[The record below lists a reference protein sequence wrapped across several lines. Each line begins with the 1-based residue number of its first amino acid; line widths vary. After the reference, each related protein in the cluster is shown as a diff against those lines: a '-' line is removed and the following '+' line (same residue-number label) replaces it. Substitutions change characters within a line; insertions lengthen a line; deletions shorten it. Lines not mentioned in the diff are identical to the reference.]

1 MQTETRPQAKPR
13 SAFKVF
19 VPITT
24 RWSDNDVYGHI
35 NNVTYYS
42 FFDTAINGW
51 LIGQG
56 ALDIE
61 HGDVIGL
68 VVQTQCDYFAP
79 LAFPQALEAGIAV
92 AHVGNSSVRYEVGI
106 FAQSESLSAAH
117 GRFVHVYV
125 DRATRKPRALGD
137 GLRGAV
143 MRLRE

>member
-1 MQTETRPQAKPR
+1 MQTESRLQAKPR
-13 SAFKVF
+13 SAFKAF

-68 VVQTQCDYFAP
+68 VVQTQCGYFAP
-79 LAFPQALEAGIAV
+79 LAFPQLLEAGIAV
-92 AHVGNSSVRYEVGI
+92 AHVGRSSVRYAIGI
-106 FAQSESLSAAH
+106 FAQGAALSAAH
-117 GRFVHVYV
+117 GHFVHVYV
-125 DRATRKPRALGD
+125 DRVTRKPRALGD
-137 GLRGAV
+137 ALRGAV
-143 MRLRE
+143 LRLRE

>member
-1 MQTETRPQAKPR
+1 MQTETRPQARLR
-13 SAFKVF
+13 SAFKAF

-56 ALDIE
+56 VLDIE
-61 HGDVIGL
+61 HGELIGL
-68 VVQTQCDYFAP
+68 VVQTHCDYFAP

-92 AHVGNSSVRYEVGI
+92 THVGNSSVRYEIGI
-106 FAQSESLSAAH
+106 FAQGQALCAAH
-117 GRFVHVYV
+117 GHFVHVYV
-125 DRATRKPRALGD
+125 DRVTRKPRALGD
-137 GLRGAV
+137 MLRGAV
-143 MRLRE
+143 MRLNE